1 VAGAVVASR
10 RLRRSARRDG
20 RSCQSQPGSAAN
32 VSSFRMRRP
41 SFLFTHYMTR
51 WVFAG
56 LLGTSISGVMLKSP
70 SNALVEAAL

>member
-1 VAGAVVASR
+1 
-10 RLRRSARRDG
+10 
-20 RSCQSQPGSAAN
+20 
-32 VSSFRMRRP
+32 MRRP